1 MSHTET
7 GCGHHL
13 AELFVKLCSKPLKK
27 KIFFF
32 CVLELSTNF
41 KRKKKKN
48 PATLKG

>member
-13 AELFVKLCSKPLKK
+13 AELFVKLCSKPLK
-27 KIFFF
+27 IFFF
-32 CVLELSTNF
+32 CVLELSTKF
-41 KRKKKKN
+41 KRKKEKKN